1 MVRSDL
7 IHFAKNSPD
16 INTMRD
22 IAILHDLL
30 SKQCPEIHA
39 KRLDSLML
47 ATASLLD
54 GNQLS
59 LTELG
64 RNICGPVAAKHNI
77 KRMDRLL
84 GNASLHQQRQVLYR
98 WHARLLCR
106 ANPMPIVLV
115 DWSDV
120 REQLRLMTL
129 RASVSVRGRSVIL
142 YERTL
147 TFAQYN
153 SPASHNAFLQELADV
168 LPVGTRPLIVTDAGY
183 RNPWFRQVEV
193 MGWFWLGRIRGKVGF
208 QPTGQT
214 TWFSNKSL
222 YPSATNRAKHI
233 GPVRLGRKS
242 PIHCELHL
250 YQARPKG
257 RKDRRSSKAGRSH
270 TAQRSYQTGSKEPW
284 LLATN
289 LPPHYF
295 SAKHVVNLYAKRMQI
310 EESFRDL
317 KSPQYGMGLRHC
329 KSRCPKRLDIL
340 LLIALL
346 ATLILW
352 WIGLFA
358 LKAGWQRKFQ
368 ANTLSHRL
376 VLSVVR
382 LGKEVRKRSNYPI
395 PEQRLLWALQEYSRL
410 VHTLGRPEL

>member
-1 MVRSDL
+1 LSDL
-7 IHFAKNSPD
+7 IHFAKNQPD

-22 IAILHDLL
+22 ITILHDLL
-30 SKQCPEIHA
+30 KKQCPEIHA

-47 ATASLLD
+47 ATESLLN

-64 RNICGPVAAKHNI
+64 RNITGPVAAKHNI
-77 KRMDRLL
+77 KRIDRLL
-84 GNASLHQQRQVLYR
+84 GNGGLHQQRESLYQ
-98 WHARLLCR
+98 WHARLLCA

-115 DWSDV
+115 DWADV

-129 RASVSVRGRSVIL
+129 RASVSVKGRSVIL
-142 YERTL
+142 YERTF

-153 SPASHNAFLQELADV
+153 SPATHQSFLNELARV
-168 LPVGTRPLIVTDAGY
+168 LPANTCPLIVTDAGY
-183 RNPWFRQVEV
+183 RNTWFRQVEAL
-193 MGWFWLGRIRGKVGF
+193 GWFWLGRVRGEVGF
-208 QPTGQT
+208 QPIGQT
-214 TWFSNKSL
+214 KWHSNKTL
-222 YPSATNRAKHI
+222 YPRATSRAKHI
-233 GPVRLGRKS
+233 GTVQLGRKR
-242 PIHCELHL
+242 PIQCDLHL
-250 YQARPKG
+250 YKAKPRG
-257 RKDRRSSKAGRSH
+257 RTDRRSSKAGRSH
-270 TAQRSYQTGSKEPW
+270 TAQRSYQAGSKEPW

-289 LPPHYF
+289 LPPNRF
-295 SAKHVVNLYAKRMQI
+295 TSKQIVTLYAKRMQI

-329 KSRCPKRLDIL
+329 KSRCSRRLDIL

-346 ATLILW
+346 ATLVLW

-368 ANTLSHRL
+368 ANTVSNRA

-382 LGKEVRKRSNYPI
+382 LGKEVRKRDNYLI
-395 PEQRLLWALQEYSRL
+395 PGQRLLWALQEYSRL
-410 VHTLGRPEL
+410 VHSLNSCS

>member
-1 MVRSDL
+1 M
-7 IHFAKNSPD
+7 P
-16 INTMRD
+16 D

-30 SKQCPEIHA
+30 KKQCPEIHA

-47 ATASLLD
+47 ATSSLLD
-54 GNQLS
+54 GHQLS

-64 RNICGPVAAKHNI
+64 RNIAGPVSAKHNI

-84 GNASLHQQRQVLYR
+84 GNAGLHQQRQVLYR

-142 YERTL
+142 YERTF

-153 SPASHNAFLQELADV
+153 SPASHNAFLAELATV
-168 LPVGTRPLIVTDAGY
+168 LPAGTCPLIVTDAGY
-183 RNPWFRQVEV
+183 RNTWFRQVES
-193 MGWFWLGRIRGKVGF
+193 MGWFWLGRIRGEVGF
-208 QPTGQT
+208 QPVGQSL
-214 TWFSNKSL
+214 WHSNKSL
-222 YPSATNRAKHI
+222 YPQACHHAEYI

-250 YQARPKG
+250 YKARPKG

-289 LPPHYF
+289 LPPSYF
-295 SAKHVVNLYAKRMQI
+295 NAKQVVNLYAKRMQI

-317 KSPQYGMGLRHC
+317 KSPQYGMGLRHS

-346 ATLILW
+346 ATLVLW

-358 LKAGWQRKFQ
+358 LKVGWQRKFQ
-368 ANTLSHRL
+368 ANTVSHRL

-382 LGKEVRKRSNYPI
+382 LGKEVRKRANYPI
-395 PEQRLLWALQEYSRL
+395 PEQRLHWALQEYSRL
-410 VHTLGRPEL
+410 VHSLGRPEL

>member
-1 MVRSDL
+1 
-7 IHFAKNSPD
+7 
-16 INTMRD
+16 MRD

-30 SKQCPEIHA
+30 TKQCPEIHA
-39 KRLDSLML
+39 KRVDSLML
-47 ATASLLD
+47 ATASLLG

-59 LTELG
+59 LTQLG
-64 RNICGPVAAKHNI
+64 RNITGPVSAKHNI

-84 GNASLHQQRQVLYR
+84 GNVGLHQQRSEIYR
-98 WHARLLCR
+98 WHARLLCG
-106 ANPMPIVLV
+106 ANPMPIILV

-142 YERTL
+142 YERTF

-168 LPVGTRPLIVTDAGY
+168 LPTGTCPLIVTDAGY
-183 RNPWFRQVEV
+183 RNTWFRQVEV
-193 MGWFWLGRIRGKVGF
+193 MGWFWLGRIRGEVGF
-208 QPTGQT
+208 QPAGQSQ
-214 TWFSNKSL
+214 WHSNKSL
-222 YPSATNRAKHI
+222 YPTAVSRAKHI
-233 GPVRLGRKS
+233 GAVQLGRKR
-242 PIHCELHL
+242 PIDCELHL
-250 YQARPKG
+250 YKAKSKG
-257 RKDRRSSKAGRSH
+257 RTDRRSSKAGRSH

-289 LPPHYF
+289 LPPAYF
-295 SAKHVVNLYAKRMQI
+295 SAKQVVNLYAKRMQI

-317 KSPQYGMGLRHC
+317 KSPQFGMGLRHC

-346 ATLILW
+346 ATLVLW

-358 LKAGWQRKFQ
+358 LKVGWQRKFQ
-368 ANTLSHRL
+368 ANTVSNRP

-382 LGKEVRKRSNYPI
+382 LGKEVRKRPNYLI
-395 PEQRLLWALQEYSRL
+395 SEQRLLWALHEYSRL

>member
-7 IHFAKNSPD
+7 IHFAKNQPD

-22 IAILHDLL
+22 ITILHDLL
-30 SKQCPEIHA
+30 KKQCPEIHA

-47 ATASLLD
+47 ATSSLLD

-64 RNICGPVAAKHNI
+64 RNITGPISAKHNI

-84 GNASLHQQRQVLYR
+84 GNVGMHQHRGAIYR
-98 WHARLLCR
+98 WHANLLCR
-106 ANPMPIVLV
+106 ANPMPVVLV

-142 YERTL
+142 YERTF

-153 SPASHNAFLQELADV
+153 SPVSHNAFLAELANV
-168 LPVGTRPLIVTDAGY
+168 LPAGTCPLIVTDAGY
-183 RNPWFRQVEV
+183 RNTWFRQVEA
-193 MGWFWLGRIRGKVGF
+193 MGWFWLGRIRGEVGF
-208 QPTGQT
+208 QPVGQT
-214 TWFSNKSL
+214 QWHSNKSL
-222 YPSATNRAKHI
+222 YPQANHQARHI

-242 PIHCELHL
+242 PIDCELHL
-250 YQARPKG
+250 YKAKPAG
-257 RKDRRSSKAGRSH
+257 RKDRRSSKAGRNH
-270 TAQRSYQTGSKEPW
+270 TAQRSYQSGSKEPW

-289 LPPHYF
+289 LPPSYF
-295 SAKHVVNLYAKRMQI
+295 STKQVVNLYAKRMQI

-346 ATLILW
+346 ATLLLW

-358 LKAGWQRKFQ
+358 TKAGWQRKFQ
-368 ANTLSHRL
+368 ANTVSDRP
-376 VLSVVR
+376 VLSIVR
-382 LGKEVRKRSNYPI
+382 LGKEVRRRPNFLVC
-395 PEQRLLWALQEYSRL
+395 EQRLLWAKQEYSRL